1 MRRKLTGLF
10 GRASTAYVV
19 LSVGILLSLSAAFL
33 ALKHVDNAAR
43 LKFDGTVSDWPDAIE
58 ARIRAYADILL
69 GIRGMYMAADSV
81 SRAEFHHYV
90 KSLDLNRRYPGV
102 QVIHYG
108 ERITAAQRAAFEQ
121 QVRRD
126 TSIDRRGYRDFAIKP
141 PGERA
146 EYVVVRYV
154 EPMAGNEA
162 ALGLD
167 LSGDPV
173 RLAALE
179 RTRDSG
185 QLTASGTIALAN
197 DPKRH
202 PGFAMRLPIYR
213 PGMPVETAE
222 QRREAFIGVVSASF
236 VVIDLMRGLF
246 GEQNLQRVR
255 ILIHDAGY
263 VDSKT
268 GPEPPTLA
276 NRMFDSDRL
285 LSGAPAFGSSG
296 LTSSAA
302 LDIGGRRWNISF
314 AAREPFVDPSTRW
327 LPAAALLGG
336 LLISVL
342 LFGLTRS
349 LATSGRRAIELA
361 NRITEDLRQ
370 SEASLA
376 EAQRM
381 TQQLIEVLPNPVFF
395 KDTDGRYIGVNK
407 AWENYFG
414 ISRSHFIGKTV
425 FELYPGNR
433 AVAQRLDAMDQVL
446 WSSPGSQTYE
456 TAITTPDGRRHE
468 TIYYKATF
476 SRSDGTVAGLIGTIV
491 DITERKEAEARYR
504 ATFESAP
511 VGIMHT
517 SVDGDR
523 ILHANP
529 KLCAM
534 LGYSEAELL
543 AMTTDQTLAPEQR
556 GADRPVYREKMLNG
570 ELSSYSSER
579 KYLRKDGSSL
589 WVNRTVALARDA
601 NGTPL
606 YFIRIVE
613 DISERKAATER
624 YRATFDNAPIGI
636 MHVSLDRKVLHVN
649 PKLCQILG
657 YEEPELIGRPV
668 DEVIHPDL
676 RNTDRHAYT
685 EDMLSGKIQFYAS
698 ERVYLRKDGTAVPVN
713 RTISLVRDANGQ
725 PLYFVRI
732 IEDISDRKELERR
745 FRETFDQVAV
755 GIVHTSF
762 DGRYLQVNQKFCEML
777 GHTESDLVGQ
787 EAAVFTHPDDRERG
801 RQFRQLM
808 WEGKLRNFTE
818 EKRYVRKDGSVIWT
832 NRTVSLARDA
842 DGKPMY
848 FIRVIEDITERKEIE
863 ERYRATF
870 DNAPVGIMHTAVDSY
885 RILSANHK
893 LADMLGYS
901 QEELLGMT
909 STDVVHADYRFSDRP
924 KYMDPILSDRT
935 QSFASERKFVRK
947 DGSSLWVNRTVSLVK
962 DAAGNP
968 LYFIR
973 IVEDISE
980 RKQAEQRQTM
990 EHAITR
996 VLAEAQT
1003 LAEAI
1008 PRIIQTICETMGWH
1022 CGARWQMDKEAGLLC
1037 CRETWGIETPEIS
1050 AFVASTRDRRVAPV
1064 PVGQGLVRRTFAAG
1078 RPVWITDIA
1087 RDEEFK
1093 RRQFA
1098 EHADLHGAFGFPLLG
1113 GNEVLGVMEFFHRDV
1128 REPDEMLIQIAHSI
1142 GSQIGQ
1148 YMVRMQAEEAVKF
1161 VAMHDALTGLPNR
1174 VMFHQRLSHALAQ
1187 ARRYERR
1194 LAVLFIDLDRFKIIN
1209 DTLGHESGD
1218 ALLREVAKRLSDNLR
1233 ASDTVA
1239 RLGGDEFVVLVEQ
1252 AGETQDLAGVA
1263 QKLIAA
1269 LTAGFPLHE
1278 EEYHV
1283 TASIGISAFPDDGDD
1298 VQTLLKNADIA
1309 MYRAKEQGRNAF
1321 RFYSAQMN
1329 VHSME
1334 RLALESNLRRA
1345 IERQELTLHYQPQ
1358 VHMRRGHITGMEALV
1373 RWQHPDLGLV
1383 PPDQFIQIA
1392 EESGLI
1398 VPMGEWVLHTAC
1410 EAQRAWHSRGVVDV
1424 TVAVNL
1430 SARQFVHGDLA
1441 KEVMRALERT
1451 GCPANCLELE
1461 ITESMV
1467 MHSPE
1472 RAVEVLNQLQ
1482 EMGVSVA
1489 IDDFGIG
1496 YSSLAYLKRFPIDSL
1511 KIDRSFI
1518 MDIPGDKGDAA
1529 ITQAVIAMAHS
1540 LELKVIAEGVET
1552 RQQFNFLRKHRCDEM
1567 QGYYFSAALPLDEAI
1582 SLLQQRQVSNA

>member
-1 MRRKLTGLF
+1 MQPKLTGLF
-10 GRASTAYVV
+10 NRASTAYVV
-19 LSVGILLSLSAAFL
+19 LSVGLLLSFAAAYL
-33 ALKHVDNAAR
+33 AAR
-43 LKFDGTVSDWPDAIE
+43 HVEREAQLKFEGTVSDWPDAIE

-69 GIRGMYMAADSV
+69 GIRGMYIAADAV
-81 SRAEFHHYV
+81 SRAEFRSYLN
-90 KSLDLNRRYPGV
+90 SLDLRRRYPGV
-102 QVIHYG
+102 QVIHHG
-108 ERITAAQRAAFEQ
+108 ERITATQRAAFEHE
-121 QVRRD
+121 VRSD
-126 TSIDRRGYRDFAIKP
+126 TSIEPRGYPGFAIKP

-202 PGFAMRLPIYR
+202 PGFAMRLPVYR
-213 PGMPVETAE
+213 PGMPTDTVA
-222 QRREAFIGVVSASF
+222 QRREAFTGVISASF

-263 VDSKT
+263 VDSRA
-268 GPEPPTLA
+268 GPEPPSLA
-276 NRMFDSDRL
+276 NRMFDSERL
-285 LSGAPAFGSSG
+285 LSGERTERSYG
-296 LTSSAA
+296 LTRSAA
-302 LDIGGRRWNISF
+302 IEVGGRRWNISF
-314 AAREPFVDPSTRW
+314 TAREPFVDASTRW
-327 LPAAALLGG
+327 LPATALSGG
-336 LLISVL
+336 LVISLL
-342 LFGLTRS
+342 LFGLIRS
-349 LATSGRRAIELA
+349 LATSGSRAIALA
-361 NRITEDLRQ
+361 NHITENLRK
-370 SEASLA
+370 SEANLA

-407 AWENYFG
+407 AWERYFD
-414 ISRSHFIGKTV
+414 ISRSAFIGKTV
-425 FELYPGNR
+425 FELYPENR
-433 AVAQRLDAMDQVL
+433 EVAERLDAMDQVL
-446 WSSPGSQTYE
+446 WRSPGSQTYE
-456 TAITTPDGRRHE
+456 TTITTPDGRRHE

-476 SRSDGTVAGLIGTIV
+476 SRSDGSVAGLIGTIV

-517 SVDGDR
+517 AIDDDR

-529 KLCAM
+529 KLCGM
-534 LGYSEAELL
+534 LGYTEAELL

-570 ELSSYSSER
+570 ELGSYSSER

-624 YRATFDNAPIGI
+624 YQATFDNAPVGI
-636 MHVSLDRKVLHVN
+636 MHVSLERTILHVN
-649 PKLCQILG
+649 PKLCLILG
-657 YEEPELIGRPV
+657 YEEPELIGKPV
-668 DEVIHPDL
+668 DQVIHPDM
-676 RNTDRHAYT
+676 RGTDRHAYT
-685 EDMLSGKIQFYAS
+685 EDMLAGKIQHYSS
-698 ERVYLRKDGTAVPVN
+698 ERVYLRKDGTPVPVK
-713 RTISLVRDANGQ
+713 RTISLVRDPAGQ

-732 IEDISDRKELERR
+732 IEDIS
-745 FRETFDQVAV
+745 
-755 GIVHTSF
+755 
-762 DGRYLQVNQKFCEML
+762 
-777 GHTESDLVGQ
+777 
-787 EAAVFTHPDDRERG
+787 
-801 RQFRQLM
+801 
-808 WEGKLRNFTE
+808 
-818 EKRYVRKDGSVIWT
+818 
-832 NRTVSLARDA
+832 
-842 DGKPMY
+842 
-848 FIRVIEDITERKEIE
+848 ERKEIE
-863 ERYRATF
+863 ERYSATF
-870 DNAPVGIMHTAVDSY
+870 DNAPVGIMHTDADTY
-885 RILSANHK
+885 RILSANRK
-893 LADMLGYS
+893 LAEMLGYS
-901 QEELLGMT
+901 KEELLGRT
-909 STDVVHADYRFSDRP
+909 STEFIHPEDRFSDRA
-924 KYMDPILSDRT
+924 KYLEPMRRDAM
-935 QSFASERKFVRK
+935 QSYASERRFVRK
-947 DGSSLWVNRTVSLVK
+947 DGTVLWVNRTVSLVK

-980 RKQAEQRQTM
+980 RKQAEQRQAM
-990 EHAITR
+990 EHAVTR
-996 VLAEAQT
+996 VLAEAPT

-1022 CGARWQMDKEAGLLC
+1022 CGARWQMDRETGLLC
-1037 CRETWGIETPEIS
+1037 CRETWGIDTPEIR
-1050 AFVASTRDRRVAPV
+1050 AFVAATGDRKVAPL

-1078 RPVWITDIA
+1078 KPVWITDIA
-1087 RDEEFK
+1087 RDEAFK
-1093 RRQFA
+1093 RREFA
-1098 EHADLHGAFGFPLLG
+1098 EKADLHGAFGFPLAG
-1113 GNEVLGVMEFFHRDV
+1113 GNEVLGVMEFYHRDA

-1161 VAMHDALTGLPNR
+1161 VATHDALTGLPNR
-1174 VMFHQRLSHALAQ
+1174 IMFNQRLEHAIAQ
-1187 ARRYERR
+1187 ARRYARR

-1218 ALLREVAKRLSDNLR
+1218 VLLREVAQRLTENLR
-1233 ASDTVA
+1233 AADTVA

-1252 AGETQDLAGVA
+1252 AGDAHDLAGVA
-1263 QKLIAA
+1263 QKLISA
-1269 LTAGFPLHE
+1269 LTAGFPVHGQ
-1278 EEYHV
+1278 EYHV
-1283 TASIGISAFPDDGDD
+1283 TASIGISTFPDDGED

-1309 MYRAKEQGRNAF
+1309 MYRAKEQGRNAY

-1334 RLALESNLRRA
+1334 RLTLESGLRRA
-1345 IERQELTLHYQPQ
+1345 LERRELTLHYQPQ

-1373 RWQHPDLGLV
+1373 RWQHPELGLV
-1383 PPDQFIQIA
+1383 SPDRFIQIA
-1392 EESGLI
+1392 EETGLI

-1410 EAQRAWHSRGVVDV
+1410 EAQRAWEGLGIPDV

-1441 KEVMRALERT
+1441 REVMRALERT
-1451 GCPANCLELE
+1451 GCPARCLELE

-1472 RAVEVLNQLQ
+1472 RAVEVLNELQ
-1482 EMGVSVA
+1482 EMGVGVA

-1518 MDIPGDKGDAA
+1518 MDIPGDKNDAA

-1540 LELKVIAEGVET
+1540 LGVKVIAEGVET
-1552 RQQFNFLRKHRCDEM
+1552 RQQYNFLRKHRCDEM
-1567 QGYYFSAALPLDEAI
+1567 QGYYFSPPLPMEQATGL
-1582 SLLQQRQVSNA
+1582 LLQQRQVSNA